1 MLQRLFPEKQPT
13 KQLKQQNS
21 QQIKLLKNN
30 VKTKSVSGEN
40 STNAK
45 EIRNI
50 YFTSEKTR
58 NIKRYNRIKVYDKK
72 KKIEVN
78 DLLNGQY
85 SANKNIGFKTP
96 TIRSNL

>member
-45 EIRNI
+45 EIRNT

-58 NIKRYNRIKVYDKK
+58 NIKRIKTSIIKWNTTKY
-72 KKIEVN
+72 
-78 DLLNGQY
+78 LY
-85 SANKNIGFKTP
+85 Y
-96 TIRSNL
+96 